1 MNWTAIWALTW
12 KELKR
17 FIKVPGQTLGA
28 PVVTTFLY
36 FVVFSLSLGRGMIEI
51 QGVSYTEFIMPG
63 LIMMSV
69 MTGALSSVSSALML
83 SKIMGTLSDLLVSPM
98 TYLEMI
104 LGFSLSSV
112 IRSMVT
118 AALIYGTA
126 LFFVPFKVEH
136 PIYLLVYLV
145 IVAFAFSVAGLIIG
159 IWADTF
165 EQVSIFPTFLITPLS
180 FLGGIFYSIE
190 VLPAVL
196 QTVSRLNP
204 LLYMINGLRYGFY
217 GVSDVDPTL
226 AFIVGSVFLL
236 VLSLVIWRLFS
247 TGYKIKT

>member
-1 MNWTAIWALTW
+1 MNWTAVWALTW

-36 FVVFSLSLGRGMIEI
+36 FVVFSLSLGRGVAEI
-51 QGVSYTEFIMPG
+51 QGISYTEFIMPG

-98 TYLEMI
+98 TYFEMI

-112 IRSMVT
+112 IRSVVT

-136 PIYLLVYLV
+136 PIYLLVYLI
-145 IVAFAFSVAGLIIG
+145 IVAFAFSVSGLIIG

-196 QTVSRLNP
+196 QTISRFNP

-217 GVSDVDPTL
+217 GVSDVDPTI
-226 AFIVGSVFLL
+226 AFVVGGGFMLL
-236 VLSLVIWRLFS
+236 MSLVIWRLFS